1 MYSATDYAYM
11 PTDVDDV
18 SAQSI
23 TLSTLLGGDH
33 RFEVPDY
40 QRQYSWEIEQLQRF
54 WKDIQNLDQQSES
67 HFLGS
72 ILLIKRDTG
81 FGERDIYEVVDG
93 QQRLATVSI
102 LFAVIRE
109 RLEGDV
115 ERSKL
120 DGLEKYLFDTD
131 ASGNEE
137 QNLKLNPLDN
147 DDFKSIISGNA
158 PPNQESNLWQ
168 AAEFFADKISSSKI
182 NDIEQIRDKVLERM
196 PIVLIETY
204 DQDSAFLLF
213 ETLNDRGMELSNID
227 LMKNTLLKT
236 ADAVDTEYESVRQN
250 WQKIVSELRYNVDKP
265 ERFFRHYLMFSPQLD
280 VRESVSRHTITDTFE
295 EIIQNINEYD
305 ALSLEKL
312 TDDIYQKARLYKNIV
327 DSNINRYETD
337 ANEVINRKLS
347 QLNKFGSTQER
358 ILILYILSQVNNETR
373 AVRGLSLVES
383 YNVRRVI
390 ASSETGSSVNQFYA
404 TTCSNMS
411 QSESPIE
418 TLQSELTRK
427 TVPPEEFRIAMERTD
442 FTRSSRTRY
451 LLIKYE
457 EYLSS
462 NEIEMSGEIEHIA
475 PRSAFDANKYSSWIS
490 YLDSGKD
497 RFEEIKDKIGNLTL
511 IEKRLNI
518 EAGNNPFEE
527 KKDQYSESR
536 FEMTQSLTNY
546 SDWSEEKIQDRT
558 EELAKHAP
566 QIWNLE

>member
-1 MYSATDYAYM
+1 M

-54 WKDIQNLDQQSES
+54 WKDIQNLDQESES

-72 ILLIKRDTG
+72 VLLIKRDTG
-81 FGERDIYEVVDG
+81 FGERDVYEVVDG

-115 ERSKL
+115 KRSKL

-131 ASGNEE
+131 ASGNKE

-147 DDFKSIISGNA
+147 DDFKSIINGNT

-168 AAEFFADKISSSKI
+168 AAEFFANKISSSDI
-182 NDIEQIRDKVLERM
+182 NDIEQIRDKVLEGM

-227 LMKNTLLKT
+227 LMKNALLKT
-236 ADAVDTEYESVRQN
+236 ADEADTEYEPVRQN
-250 WQKIVSELRYNVDKP
+250 WEKTVSELRYDIDKP

-280 VRESVSRHTITDTFE
+280 VKESVSRRTITDTFE
-295 EIIQNINEYD
+295 EIIQNIDEYD
-305 ALSLEKL
+305 RLNLENL
-312 TDDIYQKARLYKNIV
+312 TDDIYEKARLYKNIV

-337 ANEVINRKLS
+337 ANKAINRRLS
-347 QLNKFGSTQER
+347 QLNEFGSTQER
-358 ILILYILSQVNNETR
+358 TLILYILSQVNNETK

-451 LLIKYE
+451 FLIKYE

-462 NEIEMSGEIEHIA
+462 NKIGVNGEIEHIA
-475 PRSAFDANKYSSWIS
+475 PRSAFDANKYSSWMS
-490 YLDSGKD
+490 YLDIGKD

-527 KKDQYSESR
+527 KRDQYSESG
-536 FEMTQSLTNY
+536 FEMTQNLTNY

-558 EELAKHAP
+558 EELAKLAP